1 MFLTDFWKK
10 LRIYLW
16 SLGIFTFLWVL
27 APSWQHLG
35 CQFLH
40 QLGLVELYYWLIDLN
55 QDSKVIQGVKWEKL
69 YKTMKILM
77 FFVNFQLNQIQN
89 WAIPEK
95 IQTEGVQN
103 ILFSTPPPPLEF
115 YIFLLYPWKFQA
127 KQSSTPLFGFFLEQ
141 PIVLSRSRKWKTE
154 HLADD
159 ARHKNVPP
167 SLDLTKI
174 LKSCHKRND
183 RRKFLEK

>member
-1 MFLTDFWKK
+1 M
-10 LRIYLW
+10 
-16 SLGIFTFLWVL
+16 GIFTFLCVL
-27 APSWQHLG
+27 ALSWQHFG
-35 CQFLH
+35 CCSLCQPSPA
-40 QLGLVELYYWLIDLN
+40 ELYYWLIDLN

-95 IQTEGVQN
+95 IQTEGVEN
-103 ILFSTPPPPLEF
+103 ILFSTPPLEF